1 MQTTWF
7 IEMQFLECRGC
18 TRVCRN
24 AEDQTLANTEND
36 LILFQL
42 GAKEQIGWQLLNFWK
57 IWQIR
62 YEHGLHVLYA
72 IREGQ
77 EVLLNNTSVL
87 NMPIFSSTI

>member
-1 MQTTWF
+1 MKTTWF

-18 TRVCRN
+18 THVCHK
-24 AEDQTLANTEND
+24 AEDPTLANPEND

-42 GAKEQIGWQLLNFWK
+42 GAEEQIGWQLLNLWK
-57 IWQIR
+57 IWQIK

-72 IREGQ
+72 IREVQ

-87 NMPIFSSTI
+87 NMLIFSSTI